1 MMDISSRPFVVAAV
15 FAALLVAAPAQAAD
29 RPGAGASL
37 GVGVTGYD
45 PSPVAGAR
53 VLLPSLEIVAAPA
66 GKCQLRFRTPVLET
80 VYNAVLRHQ
89 FLFVL
94 DVFLLFSP
102 ASVGGDWVPALRA
115 RLGPMVGVRINA
127 GHEVV
132 QPGGRIG
139 GRFGAELMS
148 PSRTF
153 GFFFGIEPLFE
164 VLGGKA
170 GVGRESLTVGGGAL
184 FTFAFTGY
192 RKP

>member
-1 MMDISSRPFVVAAV
+1 MMDIHLRPLSLVAV
-15 FAALLVAAPAQAAD
+15 FAALLVAASAQAVE
-29 RPGAGASL
+29 RPGVGTSL
-37 GVGVTGYD
+37 GIGVTGYD

-53 VLLPSLEIVAAPA
+53 FLLPSLEIVAAPA

-80 VYNAVLRHQ
+80 VYNAALRHQ
-89 FLFVL
+89 FLFVV
-94 DVFLLFSP
+94 DAFLLFSP
-102 ASVGGDWVPALRA
+102 ASAGGEWVPVLRA
-115 RLGPMVGVRINA
+115 RLGPMLGFRINA

-164 VLGGKA
+164 IQGGKA

-184 FTFAFTGY
+184 VTIAFTGY